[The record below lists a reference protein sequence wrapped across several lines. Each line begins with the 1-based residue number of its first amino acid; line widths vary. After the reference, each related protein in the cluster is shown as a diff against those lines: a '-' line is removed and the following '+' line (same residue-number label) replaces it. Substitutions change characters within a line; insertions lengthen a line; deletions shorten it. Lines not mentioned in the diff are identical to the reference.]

1 MQFTG
6 EWWWRHEFDAATLGM
21 TIFIW
26 TAELAA
32 KGLGFTA
39 MKMNG
44 RVTTVEQAFSADQ
57 RLISATDVTGK
68 ITYCNSEFIRISG
81 YSEQELLGNPH
92 NLVRHPEMPAAVF
105 GVMWQYLRAGK
116 SWMGVV
122 KNRCKNGDF
131 YWVSAYVTP
140 ILDHGKVVGYES
152 VRVKPTREQVERAQK
167 LYDRIKAGQNPVP
180 QSTKI
185 AYYAKTLRAPVVA
198 ASLAVIAI
206 QMGTDFVAEAVA
218 ATVIIGA
225 GLWSKISLEST
236 LKGVIGRN
244 PNAFSDPISALAYSD
259 TFGPEAQLEM
269 VLISED
275 ARLRT
280 ALTRLS
286 DLANQVSESAAHTS
300 LLSKQTERALVDQ
313 RSETDM
319 TATAMTEMT
328 ASIAEVAGNVQQ
340 TANEAQ
346 TASSLAAQGD
356 KVAQSTRG
364 AIEALTS
371 TVSKISDAVD
381 TLAGETQQIMAAA
394 GIIQSI
400 ADQTNLLALNAAIEA
415 ARAGEQGRGFAV
427 VADEV
432 RSLASKTRESTLQ
445 IQSVIETL
453 KTGADEAVSVARLGI
468 SEAETGLRQV
478 ISTQNALQGIRD
490 AVDRISAMSLQMA
503 AASEQQSHVSED
515 ISQQINNFASTVDR
529 TADDARTAVDC
540 GTELEQSA
548 QGLQALVERFNR

>member
-1 MQFTG
+1 MKIN
-6 EWWWRHEFDAATLGM
+6 RRVPP
-21 TIFIW
+21 
-26 TAELAA
+26 AEQ
-32 KGLGFTA
+32 
-39 MKMNG
+39 
-44 RVTTVEQAFSADQ
+44 VFSADQ

-81 YSEQELLGNPH
+81 YSEQELLGSPH
-92 NLVRHPEMPAAVF
+92 KLVRHPDMPAAVF
-105 GVMWQYLRAGK
+105 SVMWQYLRAGK

-167 LYDRIKAGQNPVP
+167 LYDRIRAGQNPVP

-185 AYYAKTLRAPVVA
+185 AYYSKMLIAPVVT

-225 GLWSKISLEST
+225 GFWSKISLEST
-236 LKGVIGRN
+236 LKGIIDRN

-300 LLSKQTERALVDQ
+300 LLSKQTEHALVNQ

-364 AIEALTS
+364 AIEALSS
-371 TVSKISDAVD
+371 TVSKISNAVD
-381 TLAGETQQIMAAA
+381 SLAGETQQITAAA

-445 IQSVIETL
+445 IQSVIKTL
-453 KTGADEAVSVARLGI
+453 KMGADEAVSVARLGI
-468 SEAETGLRQV
+468 SEAETGLQQV
-478 ISTQNALQGIRD
+478 ISTQHALQGIRD

-503 AASEQQSHVSED
+503 AASEQQAHVSED
-515 ISQQINNFASTVDR
+515 ISQQINNVASTVDR
-529 TADDARTAVDC
+529 TTDDARTAVAC
-540 GTELEQSA
+540 GTELEQFS